1 MGGKEVIMNI
11 DNLWDNFLE
20 KIKSRISSLSYDTW
34 FKNTKLVSMDN
45 NVVKV
50 LVDSPLQKKS
60 LQETWYQTIC
70 DVFSEITNTSFDF
83 EFVFEDEVKTNVNI
97 AVENI
102 GVPLNTPEKSNL
114 NNKYTFDSFIV
125 GDSNKFAYMAAV
137 SVAENPGKTYN
148 PLFLYG
154 NSGLGKTHLMHA
166 IGNYIIENS
175 NKKVL
180 YVTSEQFISDFLNL
194 NKKDESGTNFN
205 YIDSF
210 KNKYR
215 GVDVL
220 IIDDIQFLGGATQT
234 QQEFF
239 NTFNN
244 LYDDNKQIIISSDR
258 SPDDL
263 KKLEDRLR
271 TRFNWGLSVNIYPPD
286 YEMRVEILRKKI
298 IGQHLLINI
307 SDEVIEY
314 IANNCDS
321 DVRQLEGAL
330 TRVIAYATMFNT
342 SDINLN
348 LAIDALKDYLSKSSF
363 VKNNIQKIQQVV
375 AEYYNIT
382 VEDLKSKKRKASIA
396 FPRQVAIYL
405 CRTLTDESFPKIGI
419 QFGGRDHSTVMHSVD
434 KIETEIKT
442 NPQFKD
448 IIEALTLKI
457 K

>member
-1 MGGKEVIMNI
+1 MNI

-20 KIKSRISSLSYDTW
+20 KIKSKISSLSYDTW
-34 FKNTKLVSMDN
+34 FKNTKLVSLDN
-45 NVVKV
+45 SVAKV

-83 EFVFEDEVKTNVNI
+83 EFVFEDEVKTSTNI
-97 AVENI
+97 PVENI

-114 NNKYTFDSFIV
+114 NSKYTFDSFIV
-125 GDSNKFAYMAAV
+125 GESNKFAYMAAV

-166 IGNYIIENS
+166 IGNFIIENS

-180 YVTSEQFISDFLNL
+180 YVTSEQFISDFLNI

-271 TRFNWGLSVNIYPPD
+271 TRFNWGLSVNIYPPE
-286 YEMRVEILRKKI
+286 YEMRVEILQKKI
-298 IGQHLLINI
+298 IGQNMEGTIN
-307 SDEVIEY
+307 DDVIAY

-342 SDINLN
+342 RDINLN

-382 VEDLKSKKRKASIA
+382 VEDLKSKKRKTDIA

-434 KIETEIKT
+434 KIDNELKT
-442 NPQFKD
+442 NPQFKA
-448 IIEALTLKI
+448 IIDALKSKI

>member
-1 MGGKEVIMNI
+1 MDL
-11 DNLWDNFLE
+11 DNLWNKFLE
-20 KIKSRISSLSYDTW
+20 KIKPEISPMSYNTW
-34 FKNTKLVSMDN
+34 FKDTKLISLDDGVATILCDAEIQRKNLNDN
-45 NVVKV
+45 
-50 LVDSPLQKKS
+50 
-60 LQETWYQTIC
+60 WYSIISEY
-70 DVFSEITNTSFDF
+70 FSEITNTSFEF
-83 EFVFEDEVKTNVNI
+83 EFVLEIPKRVENKSI
-97 AVENI
+97 VENI
-102 GVPLNTPEKSNL
+102 GVPVNSAKKANL
-114 NNKYTFDSFIV
+114 NEKYNFDSFIV

-137 SVAENPGKTYN
+137 SVAQNPGKTYN
-148 PLFLYG
+148 PLFIYG
-154 NSGLGKTHLMHA
+154 SSGLGKTHLMHA

-175 NKKVL
+175 NKRVI

-194 NKKDESGTNFN
+194 NKKDETGTNFS
-205 YIDSF
+205 YRDSF
-210 KNKYR
+210 NEKYR
-215 GVDVL
+215 QIDVL

-234 QQEFF
+234 QTEFF
-239 NTFNN
+239 NTFNT
-244 LYDDNKQIIISSDR
+244 LHEDNKQIIISSDR

-271 TRFNWGLSVNIYPPD
+271 TRFNWGLSVNIYPPE
-286 YEMRVEILRKKI
+286 YEMRVEILKKKI
-298 IGQHLLINI
+298 IGQNMDGTI
-307 SDEVIEY
+307 SDDVIAY

-330 TRVIAYATMFNT
+330 TRVIAYATMFNIN
-342 SDINLN
+342 DISLN

-382 VEDLKSKKRKASIA
+382 VEDLKSKKRKVEIA

-434 KIETEIKT
+434 KIEEEIKT
-442 NPQFKD
+442 NNQLKQ
-448 IIEALTLKI
+448 IIDSLKSKI

>member
-1 MGGKEVIMNI
+1 MDLDNI
-11 DNLWDNFLE
+11 WNKFLQTMQE
-20 KIKSRISSLSYDTW
+20 RINPMLYKSW
-34 FKNTKLVSMDN
+34 FKDTKLLSLNDGVATVLCDAEIQRKDLKDHWYSM
-45 NVVKV
+45 
-50 LVDSPLQKKS
+50 
-60 LQETWYQTIC
+60 IC
-70 DVFSEITNTSFDF
+70 EVFSEITNTSFEF
-83 EFVFEDEVKTNVNI
+83 EFVLEVPKI
-97 AVENI
+97 VENKEVIEPI
-102 GVPLNTPEKSNL
+102 GMPINSAKKANL
-114 NNKYTFDSFIV
+114 NEKYNFDSFIV
-125 GDSNKFAYMAAV
+125 GNSNMFAYRAAV
-137 SVAENPGKTYN
+137 AVAENPGKTYN
-148 PLFLYG
+148 PLFIYG
-154 NSGLGKTHLMHA
+154 SSGLGKTHLMHA

-175 NKKVL
+175 NKRVI

-194 NKKDESGTNFN
+194 NKKDETGTNFS
-205 YIDSF
+205 YRDSF
-210 KNKYR
+210 NDKYR
-215 GVDVL
+215 QIDVL

-234 QQEFF
+234 QTEFF
-239 NTFNN
+239 NTFNT

-271 TRFNWGLSVNIYPPD
+271 TRFNWGLSVNIYPPEYD
-286 YEMRVEILRKKI
+286 MRVEILKKKI
-298 IGQHLLINI
+298 VGQNMAGTIN
-307 SDEVIEY
+307 DDVIAY

-330 TRVIAYATMFNT
+330 TRVVAYATMFNI

-382 VEDLKSKKRKASIA
+382 VEDLKSKKRKVEIA

-434 KIETEIKT
+434 KIESEIKT
-442 NPQFKD
+442 NNQLKQ
-448 IIEALTLKI
+448 IIDSLISKI

>member
-20 KIKSRISSLSYDTW
+20 KIKPKISSLSYDTW
-34 FKNTKLVSMDN
+34 FKNTKLVSLDS
-45 NVVKV
+45 NVAKI

-60 LQETWYQTIC
+60 LQETWYQTIS

-83 EFVFEDEVKTNVNI
+83 EFVFEDEVSNNVNI
-97 AVENI
+97 PVENI

-114 NNKYTFDSFIV
+114 NEKYTFDSFIV
-125 GDSNKFAYMAAV
+125 GESNKFAYMAAV

-166 IGNYIIENS
+166 IGNFIIENT

-194 NKKDESGTNFN
+194 NKKDESGTNFS

-286 YEMRVEILRKKI
+286 YEMRVEILKKKI
-298 IGQHLLINI
+298 IGQNMESTINE
-307 SDEVIEY
+307 DVIAY

-342 SDINLN
+342 SNININ

-396 FPRQVAIYL
+396 FPRQIAIYL
-405 CRTLTDESFPKIGI
+405 CRTMTNESFPKIGI

-442 NPQFKD
+442 NPQFKS
-448 IIEALTLKI
+448 IIDALKSKL
-457 K
+457 

>member
-1 MGGKEVIMNI
+1 
-11 DNLWDNFLE
+11 
-20 KIKSRISSLSYDTW
+20 
-34 FKNTKLVSMDN
+34 
-45 NVVKV
+45 
-50 LVDSPLQKKS
+50 
-60 LQETWYQTIC
+60 
-70 DVFSEITNTSFDF
+70 
-83 EFVFEDEVKTNVNI
+83 
-97 AVENI
+97 
-102 GVPLNTPEKSNL
+102 
-114 NNKYTFDSFIV
+114 
-125 GDSNKFAYMAAV
+125 
-137 SVAENPGKTYN
+137 
-148 PLFLYG
+148 
-154 NSGLGKTHLMHA
+154 MHA
-166 IGNYIIENS
+166 IGNFIIENS

-180 YVTSEQFISDFLNL
+180 YVTSEGFISDFLNL
-194 NKKDESGTNFN
+194 NKKDEKGTNFD

-298 IGQHLLINI
+298 IGQNMTSTI
-307 SDEVIEY
+307 SDDVIAY

-330 TRVIAYATMFNT
+330 TRVIAYATMFNA
-342 SDINLN
+342 SDININ

-363 VKNNIQKIQQVV
+363 TKNNIQKIQQVV
-375 AEYYNIT
+375 CEYYNIT
-382 VEDLKSKKRKASIA
+382 IDDLKSKKRKASIT

-405 CRTLTDESFPKIGI
+405 CRTLTDESLPKIGI
-419 QFGGRDHSTVMHSVD
+419 QFGGRDHTTIMHSVD
-434 KIETEIKT
+434 KINNEIKT
-442 NPQFKD
+442 NPQFKQ
-448 IIEALTLKI
+448 IIEALKSKI
-457 K
+457 

>member
-1 MGGKEVIMNI
+1 MNI
-11 DNLWDNFLE
+11 DNIWNSFLE
-20 KIKSRISSLSYDTW
+20 KIKSMIASISYDTW
-34 FKNTKLVSMDN
+34 FKDTKLLSLDN
-45 NVVKV
+45 NVAKV
-50 LVDSPLQKKS
+50 LVDSPMQKAQ
-60 LQETWYQTIC
+60 LEGTWYQTIS

-83 EFVFEDEVKTNVNI
+83 EFVFEDDVKENI
-97 AVENI
+97 NISVENV
-102 GVPLNTPEKSNL
+102 GVPINTPEKSNL
-114 NNKYTFDSFIV
+114 NPKYTFDSFIV

-166 IGNYIIENS
+166 IGNFIIENS

-180 YVTSEQFISDFLNL
+180 YVTSEQFISDFLNI
-194 NKKDESGTNFN
+194 NKKDESGTNFD

-210 KNKYR
+210 KSKYR

-220 IIDDIQFLGGATQT
+220 IIDDIQFLGSATQT

-286 YEMRVEILRKKI
+286 YEMRVEILKKKML
-298 IGQHLLINI
+298 GQNMEGEI
-307 SDEVIEY
+307 SDDVIAY

-330 TRVIAYATMFNT
+330 TRIIAYATMFNT
-342 SDINLN
+342 SNINLT

-382 VEDLKSKKRKASIA
+382 VEDLKSKKRKASVA
-396 FPRQVAIYL
+396 FPRQIAIYL
-405 CRTLTDESFPKIGI
+405 CRTMTDESFPKIGI

-434 KIETEIKT
+434 KIDNEIKT
-442 NPQFKD
+442 NPQFKA
-448 IIEALTLKI
+448 IIDALKSKI

>member
-1 MGGKEVIMNI
+1 MNI
-11 DNLWDNFLE
+11 DDLWNSFLE
-20 KIKSRISSLSYDTW
+20 KIKLRISSLSYETW
-34 FKNTKLVSMDN
+34 FKNTKLVSLDN
-45 NVVKV
+45 NVAKI

-60 LQETWYQTIC
+60 LQETWYSTIS
-70 DVFSEITNTSFDF
+70 DIFNEITNTSFDF
-83 EFVFEDEVKTNVNI
+83 EFVFEDEINNVI
-97 AVENI
+97 SIPMENI
-102 GVPLNTPEKSNL
+102 GVPMNTPEKSNL
-114 NNKYTFDSFIV
+114 NPKYTFDSFIV

-166 IGNYIIENS
+166 IGNFIIENS

-180 YVTSEQFISDFLNL
+180 YVTSEQFISDFLNIT
-194 NKKDESGTNFN
+194 KKDDSGTNFS
-205 YIDSF
+205 YVDSF

-220 IIDDIQFLGGATQT
+220 LIDDIQFLGGATQT

-286 YEMRVEILRKKI
+286 YEMRVQILKKKI
-298 IGQHLLINI
+298 VGQNMSGEV
-307 SDEVIEY
+307 SDDVIEY

-330 TRVIAYATMFNT
+330 TRIIAYATMFN
-342 SDINLN
+342 SNGINLN

-363 VKNNIQKIQQVV
+363 VKNDIQKIQQTV

-382 VEDLKSKKRKASIA
+382 VEDLKSKKRKVEIA

-405 CRTLTDESFPKIGI
+405 CRTLTEESFPKIGI
-419 QFGGRDHSTVMHSVD
+419 QFGGRDHSTIMHSVD
-434 KIETEIKT
+434 KIDSEIKS
-442 NPQFKD
+442 NPQFKS
-448 IIEALTLKI
+448 IIDSLKSKI

>member
-20 KIKSRISSLSYDTW
+20 KIKPKISSLSYDTW
-34 FKNTKLVSMDN
+34 FKNTKLVSLDS
-45 NVVKV
+45 NVAKI

-60 LQETWYQTIC
+60 LQETWYQTIS

-83 EFVFEDEVKTNVNI
+83 EFVFEDEVSNNVNI
-97 AVENI
+97 PVENI

-114 NNKYTFDSFIV
+114 NEKYTFDSFIV
-125 GDSNKFAYMAAV
+125 GESNKFAYMAAV

-166 IGNYIIENS
+166 IGNFIIENT

-194 NKKDESGTNFN
+194 NKKDESGTNFS

-286 YEMRVEILRKKI
+286 YEMRVEILKKKI
-298 IGQHLLINI
+298 IGQNMESTINE
-307 SDEVIEY
+307 DVIAY

-342 SDINLN
+342 SNININ

-375 AEYYNIT
+375 AENYNIT

-396 FPRQVAIYL
+396 FPRQIAIYL
-405 CRTLTDESFPKIGI
+405 CRTMTDESFPKIGI

-442 NPQFKD
+442 NPQFKS
-448 IIEALTLKI
+448 IIDALKSKL
-457 K
+457 

>member
-1 MGGKEVIMNI
+1 MNN
-11 DNLWDNFLE
+11 DLLWNNFLE
-20 KIKSRISSLSYDTW
+20 KIKSKISSLSYETW
-34 FKNTKLVSMDN
+34 FSNTKLLSLNN
-45 NVVKV
+45 NVAKV
-50 LVDSPLQKKS
+50 LVEMPIQKKS
-60 LQETWYQTIC
+60 LQETWYSTI
-70 DVFSEITNTSFDF
+70 VETFNEVTNTSFDF
-83 EFVFEDEVKTNVNI
+83 EFVLEEDIGNDNI
-97 AVENI
+97 NTTVENI
-102 GVPLNTPEKSNL
+102 GVPVNTPEKSNL
-114 NNKYTFDSFIV
+114 NSKYTFDSFIV

-148 PLFLYG
+148 PLFIYG
-154 NSGLGKTHLMHA
+154 SSGLGKTHLMHA
-166 IGNYIIENS
+166 IGNFIIENS

-180 YVTSEQFISDFLNL
+180 YVTSEQFISDFLNI
-194 NKKDESGTNFN
+194 NKKDETGTNFS

-210 KNKYR
+210 KSKYR

-271 TRFNWGLSVNIYPPD
+271 TRFNWGLSVNTYPPD
-286 YEMRVEILRKKI
+286 YEMRVEILNKKI
-298 IGQHLLINI
+298 IGQNMNGTINE
-307 SDEVIEY
+307 DVIAY

-330 TRVIAYATMFNT
+330 TRVIAYATMFN
-342 SDINLN
+342 SKNIDLN

-363 VKNNIQKIQQVV
+363 TKNNIQKIQQIV
-375 AEYYNIT
+375 ADYYNIT
-382 VEDLKSKKRKASIA
+382 VDDLKSKKRKATIA

-405 CRTLTDESFPKIGI
+405 CRTMTDESFPKIGI
-419 QFGGRDHSTVMHSVD
+419 HFGGRDHSTVMHSVD
-434 KIETEIKT
+434 KISKELKM
-442 NPQFKD
+442 NPQFKN
-448 IIEALTLKI
+448 ILETLKKKI
-457 K
+457 N

>member
-1 MGGKEVIMNI
+1 MNI
-11 DNLWDNFLE
+11 DNLWNNFLE
-20 KIKSRISSLSYDTW
+20 KIKSKISSLSYDTW
-34 FKNTKLVSMDN
+34 FKNTKLVSLDN
-45 NVVKV
+45 NTAKV

-60 LQETWYQTIC
+60 LQETWYQTIS

-83 EFVFEDEVKTNVNI
+83 EFVFEDEVIENKNI
-97 AVENI
+97 PMETI

-114 NNKYTFDSFIV
+114 NTKYTFDSFIV

-148 PLFLYG
+148 PLFIYG
-154 NSGLGKTHLMHA
+154 SSGLGKTHLMHA
-166 IGNYIIENS
+166 IGNFIIENS

-194 NKKDESGTNFN
+194 NKKDESGTNFS

-298 IGQHLLINI
+298 IGQNMVGDV
-307 SDEVIEY
+307 SDDVIAY

-330 TRVIAYATMFNT
+330 TRIIAYATMFNT
-342 SDINLN
+342 TDINLN
-348 LAIDALKDYLSKSSF
+348 LAIEALKDYLSKSSF

-396 FPRQVAIYL
+396 FPRQIAIYL

-434 KIETEIKT
+434 KIDNEIKT
-442 NPQFKD
+442 NPQFKE
-448 IIEALTLKI
+448 IIETLKSKI

>member
-1 MGGKEVIMNI
+1 MNI

-20 KIKSRISSLSYDTW
+20 KIKPKISNLSYDTW
-34 FKNTKLVSMDN
+34 FKNTKLVSLDN
-45 NVVKV
+45 NVAKI

-60 LQETWYQTIC
+60 LQETWYQTIS

-83 EFVFEDEVKTNVNI
+83 EFVFEDEVKAPINI
-97 AVENI
+97 PVENI

-114 NNKYTFDSFIV
+114 NPKYTFDSFIT

-148 PLFLYG
+148 PLFIYG
-154 NSGLGKTHLMHA
+154 SSGLGKTHLMHA
-166 IGNYIIENS
+166 IGNFIIENS

-194 NKKDESGTNFN
+194 NKKDESGTNFS

-271 TRFNWGLSVNIYPPD
+271 TRFNWGLSVNIYPPE
-286 YEMRVEILRKKI
+286 YEMRVEILQKKI
-298 IGQHLLINI
+298 IGQNMEGEV
-307 SDEVIEY
+307 SDDVIAY

-330 TRVIAYATMFNT
+330 TRVIAYAAMFNT
-342 SDINLN
+342 SNIDLN
-348 LAIDALKDYLSKSSF
+348 LAIEALKDYLSKSSF

-382 VEDLKSKKRKASIA
+382 VEDLKSKKRKADIA

-434 KIETEIKT
+434 KIDNELKT
-442 NPQFKD
+442 NPQFKGVID
-448 IIEALTLKI
+448 TLKSKI

>member
-1 MGGKEVIMNI
+1 MDIN
-11 DNLWDNFLE
+11 NLWNSFLE
-20 KIKSRISSLSYDTW
+20 KIKNKISSLSYETW
-34 FKNTKLVSMDN
+34 FKNTRLISLDN
-45 NVVKV
+45 NIAKV
-50 LVDSPLQKKS
+50 LVEMPIQKKS
-60 LQETWYQTIC
+60 LQETWYNTITETFTE
-70 DVFSEITNTSFDF
+70 VTNTSFDF
-83 EFVFEDEVKTNVNI
+83 EFVLEDELNNSDDEPIKNV
-97 AVENI
+97 

-114 NNKYTFDSFIV
+114 NSKYTFDSFIV

-148 PLFLYG
+148 PLFIYG
-154 NSGLGKTHLMHA
+154 ASGLGKTHLMHA
-166 IGNYIIENS
+166 IGNFIIENS

-180 YVTSEQFISDFLNL
+180 YVTSEQFISDFLSI
-194 NKKDESGTNFN
+194 NKKDETGTNFS

-210 KNKYR
+210 KAKYR

-286 YEMRVEILRKKI
+286 YEMRVEILKKKM
-298 IGQHLLINI
+298 IGQNMEGTIHDDVI
-307 SDEVIEY
+307 SY

-330 TRVIAYATMFNT
+330 TRVIAYATMFNAKNI
-342 SDINLN
+342 DLN

-363 VKNNIQKIQQVV
+363 TKNNIQKIQQVV
-375 AEYYNIT
+375 ADYYNIT
-382 VEDLKSKKRKASIA
+382 VEELKSKKRKQTIA

-405 CRTLTDESFPKIGI
+405 CRTMTDESFPKIGI
-419 QFGGRDHSTVMHSVD
+419 HFGGRDHSTVMHSVD
-434 KIETEIKT
+434 KIDKEIKT
-442 NPQFKD
+442 NPQFKT
-448 IIEALTLKI
+448 IIESLKKKI
-457 K
+457 S

>member
-1 MGGKEVIMNI
+1 MNV
-11 DNLWDNFLE
+11 DNLWNNFLE
-20 KIKSRISSLSYDTW
+20 QIKTKISSLSYDTW
-34 FKNTKLVSMDN
+34 FKNTKLVSLDN
-45 NVVKV
+45 NVAKI

-60 LQETWYQTIC
+60 LQETWYQTIS

-83 EFVFEDEVKTNVNI
+83 EFVFENEITTNTNI
-97 AVENI
+97 NVENL
-102 GVPLNTPEKSNL
+102 GVPANTPEKSNL
-114 NNKYTFDSFIV
+114 NSKYTFDSFIV

-166 IGNYIIENS
+166 IGNFIIENS

-180 YVTSEQFISDFLNL
+180 YVTSEGFISDFLNL
-194 NKKDESGTNFN
+194 NKKDEKGTNFD

-298 IGQHLLINI
+298 IGQNMTSTI
-307 SDEVIEY
+307 SDDVIAY

-330 TRVIAYATMFNT
+330 TRVIAYATMFNA
-342 SDINLN
+342 SDININ

-363 VKNNIQKIQQVV
+363 TKNNIQKIQQVV
-375 AEYYNIT
+375 CEYYNIT
-382 VEDLKSKKRKASIA
+382 IDDLKSKKRKASIT

-405 CRTLTDESFPKIGI
+405 CRTLTDESLPKIGI
-419 QFGGRDHSTVMHSVD
+419 QFGGRDHTTIMHSVD
-434 KIETEIKT
+434 KINNEIKT
-442 NPQFKD
+442 NPQFKQ
-448 IIEALTLKI
+448 IIEALKSKI
-457 K
+457 

>member
-1 MGGKEVIMNI
+1 MNV
-11 DNLWDNFLE
+11 DNLWNNFLE
-20 KIKSRISSLSYDTW
+20 QIKSKISSLSYDTW
-34 FKNTKLVSMDN
+34 FKNTKLVSLDN
-45 NVVKV
+45 NVAKI

-60 LQETWYQTIC
+60 LQETWYQTIS

-83 EFVFEDEVKTNVNI
+83 EFVFENEITTNTNI
-97 AVENI
+97 NVENL
-102 GVPLNTPEKSNL
+102 GVPANTPEKSNL
-114 NNKYTFDSFIV
+114 NSKYTFDSFIV

-166 IGNYIIENS
+166 IGNFIIENS

-180 YVTSEQFISDFLNL
+180 YVTSEGFISDFLNL
-194 NKKDESGTNFN
+194 NKKDEKGTNFD

-298 IGQHLLINI
+298 VGQNMTSTI
-307 SDEVIEY
+307 SDDVIAY

-330 TRVIAYATMFNT
+330 TRVIAYATMFNA
-342 SDINLN
+342 SDININ

-363 VKNNIQKIQQVV
+363 TKNNIQKIQQVV
-375 AEYYNIT
+375 CEYYNIT
-382 VEDLKSKKRKASIA
+382 IDDLKSKKRKASIT

-405 CRTLTDESFPKIGI
+405 CRTLTDESLPKIGI
-419 QFGGRDHSTVMHSVD
+419 QFGGRDHTTIMHSVD
-434 KIETEIKT
+434 KINNEIKT
-442 NPQFKD
+442 NPQFKQ
-448 IIEALTLKI
+448 IIEALKSKI
-457 K
+457 

>member
-1 MGGKEVIMNI
+1 MNI

-20 KIKSRISSLSYDTW
+20 KIKPKISSLSYDTW
-34 FKNTKLVSMDN
+34 FKNTKLVSLDE
-45 NVVKV
+45 NVAKI

-60 LQETWYQTIC
+60 LEETWYQTIS

-83 EFVFEDEVKTNVNI
+83 EFVFESDIKAKENI
-97 AVENI
+97 PVENI
-102 GVPLNTPEKSNL
+102 GVPINTPEKSNL
-114 NNKYTFDSFIV
+114 NPKYTFDSFIV

-166 IGNYIIENS
+166 IGNYIIESS

-210 KNKYR
+210 KSKYR
-215 GVDVL
+215 GIDVL

-239 NTFNN
+239 NTFNK

-271 TRFNWGLSVNIYPPD
+271 TRFNWGLSVNIYPPE
-286 YEMRVEILRKKI
+286 YEMRVEILKKKI
-298 IGQHLLINI
+298 IGQNMVGTI
-307 SDEVIEY
+307 SDDVIAY

-363 VKNNIQKIQQVV
+363 VKNNIQKIQQIV

-382 VEDLKSKKRKASIA
+382 VEDLKSKKRKAEIA

-434 KIETEIKT
+434 KIDSELKT

-448 IIEALTLKI
+448 IIDALKS
-457 K
+457 KMK

>member
-1 MGGKEVIMNI
+1 MNI

-20 KIKSRISSLSYDTW
+20 KIKPRISSLSYDTW
-34 FKNTKLVSMDN
+34 FKNTKLVSLDN
-45 NVVKV
+45 NVAKI

-60 LQETWYQTIC
+60 LQETWYQTIS

-83 EFVFEDEVKTNVNI
+83 EFVFEDEVSINTNI
-97 AVENI
+97 PVENI

-114 NNKYTFDSFIV
+114 NPKYTFDSFIT

-166 IGNYIIENS
+166 IGNFIIENS

-194 NKKDESGTNFN
+194 NKKDETGTNFN

-286 YEMRVEILRKKI
+286 YEMRVQILRKKI
-298 IGQHLLINI
+298 IGQNMDGTIN
-307 SDEVIEY
+307 DDVIAY
-314 IANNCDS
+314 IANNCES

-342 SDINLN
+342 RDINLT

-363 VKNNIQKIQQVV
+363 TKNNIQKIQQVV
-375 AEYYNIT
+375 SEYYNIT

-405 CRTLTDESFPKIGI
+405 CRTMTDESFPKIGI
-419 QFGGRDHSTVMHSVD
+419 QFGGRDHSTVIHSVD
-434 KIETEIKT
+434 KIDNEIKT
-442 NPQFKD
+442 NPQFKT
-448 IIEALTLKI
+448 IIDALKSKI
-457 K
+457 

>member
-1 MGGKEVIMNI
+1 MNV
-11 DNLWDNFLE
+11 DDLWNNFLE
-20 KIKSRISSLSYDTW
+20 QIKTKISSLSYDTW
-34 FKNTKLVSMDN
+34 FKNTKLVSLDN
-45 NVVKV
+45 NVAKI

-60 LQETWYQTIC
+60 LQETWYQTIS
-70 DVFSEITNTSFDF
+70 DVFCEITNTSFDF
-83 EFVFEDEVKTNVNI
+83 EFVFENEITTNTNI
-97 AVENI
+97 NVENL
-102 GVPLNTPEKSNL
+102 GVPANTPEKSNL
-114 NNKYTFDSFIV
+114 NFKYTFDSFIV

-166 IGNYIIENS
+166 IGNFIIENS

-180 YVTSEQFISDFLNL
+180 YVTSEGFISDFLNL
-194 NKKDESGTNFN
+194 NKKDEKGTNFD

-298 IGQHLLINI
+298 IGQNMTSTI
-307 SDEVIEY
+307 SDDVIAY

-330 TRVIAYATMFNT
+330 TRVIAYATMFNA
-342 SDINLN
+342 SDININ

-363 VKNNIQKIQQVV
+363 TKNNIQKIQQVV
-375 AEYYNIT
+375 CEYYNIT
-382 VEDLKSKKRKASIA
+382 IDDLKSKKRKASIT

-405 CRTLTDESFPKIGI
+405 CRTLTDESLPKIGI
-419 QFGGRDHSTVMHSVD
+419 QFGGRDHTTIMHSVD
-434 KIETEIKT
+434 KINNEIKT
-442 NPQFKD
+442 NPQFKQ
-448 IIEALTLKI
+448 IIEALKSKI
-457 K
+457 

>member
-1 MGGKEVIMNI
+1 MNI
-11 DNLWDNFLE
+11 DNLWNNFLN
-20 KIKSRISSLSYDTW
+20 KIKPKISSLSYDTW
-34 FKNTKLVSMDN
+34 FKNTKLISLDDN
-45 NVVKV
+45 IAKI

-60 LQETWYQTIC
+60 LEETWYQTIS

-83 EFVFEDEVKTNVNI
+83 DFVFASDIKAKENI
-97 AVENI
+97 PVENI

-114 NNKYTFDSFIV
+114 NPKYTFESFIV

-166 IGNYIIENS
+166 IGNYIIDNS

-215 GVDVL
+215 GIDVL

-239 NTFNN
+239 NTFNK

-271 TRFNWGLSVNIYPPD
+271 TRFNWGLSVNIYPPE
-286 YEMRVEILRKKI
+286 YEMRVEILKKKI
-298 IGQHLLINI
+298 IGQNMVGTI
-307 SDEVIEY
+307 SDDVIAY

-382 VEDLKSKKRKASIA
+382 VEDLKSKKRKAEIA

-419 QFGGRDHSTVMHSVD
+419 QFGGRDHSTIMHSVD
-434 KIETEIKT
+434 KISNELKI

-448 IIEALTLKI
+448 IINSLKNKI

>member
-1 MGGKEVIMNI
+1 MNI

-20 KIKSRISSLSYDTW
+20 KIKPKISSLSYDTW
-34 FKNTKLVSMDN
+34 FKNTKLVSLDS
-45 NVVKV
+45 NVAKI

-60 LQETWYQTIC
+60 LQETWYQTIS

-83 EFVFEDEVKTNVNI
+83 EFVFEDEVSNNVNI
-97 AVENI
+97 PVENI

-114 NNKYTFDSFIV
+114 NEKYTFDSFIV
-125 GDSNKFAYMAAV
+125 GESNKFAYMAAV

-166 IGNYIIENS
+166 IGNFIIENT

-194 NKKDESGTNFN
+194 NKKDESGTNFS

-286 YEMRVEILRKKI
+286 YEMRVEILKKKI
-298 IGQHLLINI
+298 IGQNMESTINE
-307 SDEVIEY
+307 DVIAY

-342 SDINLN
+342 SNININ

-363 VKNNIQKIQQVV
+363 VKNKIQKIQQVV

-396 FPRQVAIYL
+396 FPRQIAIYL
-405 CRTLTDESFPKIGI
+405 CRTMTDESFPKIGI

-442 NPQFKD
+442 NPQFKS
-448 IIEALTLKI
+448 IIDALKSKL
-457 K
+457 

>member
-1 MGGKEVIMNI
+1 MDL
-11 DNLWDNFLE
+11 DNLWNKFLE
-20 KIKSRISSLSYDTW
+20 KIKPEISPMSYNTW
-34 FKNTKLVSMDN
+34 FKDTKLISLDDGVATILCDAEIQRKNLNDN
-45 NVVKV
+45 
-50 LVDSPLQKKS
+50 
-60 LQETWYQTIC
+60 WYSIISEY
-70 DVFSEITNTSFDF
+70 FSEITNTSFEF
-83 EFVFEDEVKTNVNI
+83 EFVLEIPKKVENKSI
-97 AVENI
+97 VENI
-102 GVPLNTPEKSNL
+102 GVPVNSAKKANL
-114 NNKYTFDSFIV
+114 NEKYNFDSFIV

-137 SVAENPGKTYN
+137 SVAQNPGKTYN
-148 PLFLYG
+148 PLFIYG
-154 NSGLGKTHLMHA
+154 SSGLGKTHLMHA

-175 NKKVL
+175 SKRVI

-194 NKKDESGTNFN
+194 NKKDETGTNFS
-205 YIDSF
+205 YRDSF
-210 KNKYR
+210 NEKYR
-215 GVDVL
+215 QIDVL

-234 QQEFF
+234 QTEFF
-239 NTFNN
+239 NTFNT
-244 LYDDNKQIIISSDR
+244 LHEDNKQIIISSDR

-271 TRFNWGLSVNIYPPD
+271 TRFNWGLSVNIYPPE
-286 YEMRVEILRKKI
+286 YEMRVEILKKKI
-298 IGQHLLINI
+298 IGQNMDGTI
-307 SDEVIEY
+307 SDDVIAY

-330 TRVIAYATMFNT
+330 TRVIAYATMFNIN
-342 SDINLN
+342 DISLN

-382 VEDLKSKKRKASIA
+382 VEDLKSKKRKVEIA

-434 KIETEIKT
+434 KIEEEIKT
-442 NPQFKD
+442 NNQLKQ
-448 IIEALTLKI
+448 IIDSLKSKI

>member
-1 MGGKEVIMNI
+1 MNI
-11 DNLWDNFLE
+11 DSLWDSFLE
-20 KIKSRISSLSYDTW
+20 KIKPRISSLSYDTW
-34 FKNTKLVSMDN
+34 FKDTKLVSLDN
-45 NVVKV
+45 NVAKI

-60 LQETWYQTIC
+60 LQETWYQTIS

-83 EFVFEDEVKTNVNI
+83 EFVFKEEVKTNVNI
-97 AVENI
+97 PVENI

-114 NNKYTFDSFIV
+114 NSKYTFDSFIV
-125 GDSNKFAYMAAV
+125 GKSNKFAYMAAV

-166 IGNYIIENS
+166 IGNFIIENS

-194 NKKDESGTNFN
+194 NKKDESGTNFS

-298 IGQHLLINI
+298 IGQNMAGTI
-307 SDEVIEY
+307 SDDVISY

-330 TRVIAYATMFNT
+330 TRVIAYATMFNI

-348 LAIDALKDYLSKSSF
+348 LAIDALKDYLSKSSYT
-363 VKNNIQKIQQVV
+363 KNNIQKIQQVV
-375 AEYYNIT
+375 ADYYNIT
-382 VEDLKSKKRKASIA
+382 VDDLKSKKRKASIA

-419 QFGGRDHSTVMHSVD
+419 QFGGRDHSTIMHSVD
-434 KIETEIKT
+434 KINNEIKT
-442 NPQFKD
+442 NPQFKT
-448 IIEALTLKI
+448 IIEGLKSKI
-457 K
+457 

>member
-1 MGGKEVIMNI
+1 MNV
-11 DNLWDNFLE
+11 DNLWNNFLE
-20 KIKSRISSLSYDTW
+20 QIKPKISSLSYDTW
-34 FKNTKLVSMDN
+34 FKNTKLVSLDN
-45 NVVKV
+45 NVAKI

-60 LQETWYQTIC
+60 LQETWYQTIS

-83 EFVFEDEVKTNVNI
+83 EFVFENEITTNNNI
-97 AVENI
+97 NVENL
-102 GVPLNTPEKSNL
+102 GVPANTPEKSNL
-114 NNKYTFDSFIV
+114 NSKYTFDSFIV

-166 IGNYIIENS
+166 IGNFIIENS

-180 YVTSEQFISDFLNL
+180 YVTSEGFISDFLNL
-194 NKKDESGTNFN
+194 NKKDEKGTNFD

-298 IGQHLLINI
+298 IGQNMTSTI
-307 SDEVIEY
+307 SDDVIAY
-314 IANNCDS
+314 IANNCNS

-330 TRVIAYATMFNT
+330 TRVIAYATMFNA
-342 SDINLN
+342 SDININ

-363 VKNNIQKIQQVV
+363 TKNNIQKIQQVV
-375 AEYYNIT
+375 CEYYNIT
-382 VEDLKSKKRKASIA
+382 IDDLKSKKRKASIT

-405 CRTLTDESFPKIGI
+405 CRTLTDESLPKIGI
-419 QFGGRDHSTVMHSVD
+419 QFGGRDHTTIMHSVD
-434 KIETEIKT
+434 KINNEIKT
-442 NPQFKD
+442 NPQFKQ
-448 IIEALTLKI
+448 IIEALKSKI
-457 K
+457 

>member
-1 MGGKEVIMNI
+1 MNI
-11 DNLWDNFLE
+11 DSLWDNFLQQL
-20 KIKSRISSLSYDTW
+20 KPRISSLSYDTW
-34 FKNTKLVSMDN
+34 FKTTKLLSLDN
-45 NVVKV
+45 NVAKV

-83 EFVFEDEVKTNVNI
+83 EFVFEDEVKTNVAI
-97 AVENI
+97 TVETI

-114 NNKYTFDSFIV
+114 NPKYTFDSFIV

-166 IGNYIIENS
+166 IGNFIIENS

-286 YEMRVEILRKKI
+286 YKMRVEILHKKI
-298 IGQHLLINI
+298 IGQNLSSSIN
-307 SDEVIEY
+307 DDVIAY

-342 SDINLN
+342 SDINLT

-363 VKNNIQKIQQVV
+363 TKNNIQKIQQVV

-396 FPRQVAIYL
+396 FPRQIAIYL
-405 CRTLTDESFPKIGI
+405 CRTMTDESFPKIGI
-419 QFGGRDHSTVMHSVD
+419 QFGGRDHSTIMHSVD
-434 KIETEIKT
+434 KIDNEIKS
-442 NPQFKD
+442 NPQFK
-448 IIEALTLKI
+448 IIIDGLKSKI
-457 K
+457 

>member
-1 MGGKEVIMNI
+1 MNI
-11 DNLWDNFLE
+11 DNIWNSFLE
-20 KIKSRISSLSYDTW
+20 KIKSMIASISYDTW
-34 FKNTKLVSMDN
+34 FKDTKLISLDN
-45 NVVKV
+45 NVAKV
-50 LVDSPLQKKS
+50 LVDSPMQKAQ
-60 LQETWYQTIC
+60 LEGTWYRTIL

-83 EFVFEDEVKTNVNI
+83 EFVFEDEVKENI
-97 AVENI
+97 NISVENV
-102 GVPLNTPEKSNL
+102 GVPINTPEKSNL
-114 NNKYTFDSFIV
+114 NPKYTFDSFIV

-166 IGNYIIENS
+166 IGNFIIENS

-180 YVTSEQFISDFLNL
+180 YVTSEQFISDFLNI
-194 NKKDESGTNFN
+194 NKKDESGTNFD

-210 KNKYR
+210 KSKYR

-220 IIDDIQFLGGATQT
+220 IIDDIQFLGSATQT

-286 YEMRVEILRKKI
+286 YEMRVEILKKKML
-298 IGQHLLINI
+298 GQNMEGEI
-307 SDEVIEY
+307 SDDVIAY

-330 TRVIAYATMFNT
+330 TRIIAYAAMFNT
-342 SDINLN
+342 SDINLT

-363 VKNNIQKIQQVV
+363 IKNNIQKIQQVV

-382 VEDLKSKKRKASIA
+382 VEDLKSKKRKASVA
-396 FPRQVAIYL
+396 FPRQIAIYL
-405 CRTLTDESFPKIGI
+405 CRTMTDESFPKIGI

-434 KIETEIKT
+434 KIDNEIKT
-442 NPQFKD
+442 NPQFKA
-448 IIEALTLKI
+448 IIDALKSKI

>member
-1 MGGKEVIMNI
+1 MNV
-11 DNLWDNFLE
+11 DTLWDNFLE
-20 KIKSRISSLSYDTW
+20 KIKERISSLSYETW
-34 FKNTKLVSMDN
+34 FKNTKLLSLDG
-45 NVVKV
+45 NVARI
-50 LVDSPLQKKS
+50 LVEMPIQKKS
-60 LQETWYQTIC
+60 LQETWYQTISE
-70 DVFSEITNTSFDF
+70 VFSEITNTSFDF
-83 EFVFEDEVKTNVNI
+83 EFVLEDEVNTNVNI
-97 AVENI
+97 PLDNV
-102 GVPLNTPEKSNL
+102 GVPVNTPEKSNL
-114 NNKYTFDSFIV
+114 NDKYTFDSFIV

-148 PLFLYG
+148 PLFIYG
-154 NSGLGKTHLMHA
+154 SSGLGKTHLMHA

-180 YVTSEQFISDFLNL
+180 YVTSEQFISDFLNI
-194 NKKDESGTNFN
+194 NKKDESGTNFS
-205 YIDSF
+205 YVDSF
-210 KNKYR
+210 KAKYR
-215 GVDVL
+215 KVDVL

-286 YEMRVEILRKKI
+286 YDMRVEVLNKKI
-298 IGQHLLINI
+298 IGQNMEGSI
-307 SDEVIEY
+307 SDDVIAY
-314 IANNCDS
+314 ISNNCDS

-330 TRVIAYATMFNT
+330 TRVIAYATMFNAK
-342 SDINLN
+342 DIDLN

-363 VKNNIQKIQQVV
+363 TKNNIQKIQQVV

-396 FPRQVAIYL
+396 FPRQIAIYL
-405 CRTLTDESFPKIGI
+405 CRTMTDESFPKIGI
-419 QFGGRDHSTVMHSVD
+419 HFGGRDHSTVMHSVD
-434 KIETEIKT
+434 KIDNEIKT
-442 NPQFKD
+442 NAQFKT
-448 IIEALTLKI
+448 IIDALKAKI

>member
-1 MGGKEVIMNI
+1 MNI
-11 DNLWDNFLE
+11 ESLWNNFLE
-20 KIKSRISSLSYDTW
+20 KLKPRISSLSYDTW
-34 FKNTKLVSMDN
+34 FKNTKLLSLEN
-45 NVVKV
+45 NVAKI

-60 LQETWYQTIC
+60 LQETWYQTIS
-70 DVFSEITNTSFDF
+70 DIFNEITNTSFDF
-83 EFVFEDEVKTNVNI
+83 EFVFEDEINQNI
-97 AVENI
+97 NIDVENI
-102 GVPLNTPEKSNL
+102 GVPLNTPEKSNI
-114 NNKYTFDSFIV
+114 NSKYTFDSFIV
-125 GDSNKFAYMAAV
+125 GESNKFAYMAAV
-137 SVAENPGKTYN
+137 AVAENPGKTYN

-166 IGNYIIENS
+166 IGNFIIENS

-180 YVTSEQFISDFLNL
+180 YVTSEQFISDFLNI
-194 NKKDESGTNFN
+194 NKKDESGTNFS
-205 YIDSF
+205 YIDNF

-286 YEMRVEILRKKI
+286 YEMRVQILRKKI
-298 IGQHLLINI
+298 IGQNMDGTINDDVI
-307 SDEVIEY
+307 SY
-314 IANNCDS
+314 IANNCES

-342 SDINLN
+342 RNIDLA
-348 LAIDALKDYLSKSSF
+348 LAIEALKDYLSKASF
-363 VKNNIQKIQQVV
+363 TKNNIQKIQQIV
-375 AEYYNIT
+375 ADYYNIT

-405 CRTLTDESFPKIGI
+405 CRTTTEESFPKIGI
-419 QFGGRDHSTVMHSVD
+419 QFGGRDHSTIMHSVD
-434 KIETEIKT
+434 KIENEIKK
-442 NPQFKD
+442 NPQFKLVID
-448 IIEALTLKI
+448 ALKSKI
-457 K
+457 

>member
-1 MGGKEVIMNI
+1 MNI
-11 DNLWDNFLE
+11 DSLWDNFLE
-20 KIKSRISSLSYDTW
+20 KIKPKISNLSYDTW
-34 FKNTKLVSMDN
+34 FKNTKLVSLDN
-45 NVVKV
+45 NVAKI

-60 LQETWYQTIC
+60 LQETWYQTIS

-83 EFVFEDEVKTNVNI
+83 EFVFEDEVKDPVNI
-97 AVENI
+97 PMENI

-114 NNKYTFDSFIV
+114 NPKYTFDSFIT
-125 GDSNKFAYMAAV
+125 GESNKFAYMAAV

-148 PLFLYG
+148 PLFIYG
-154 NSGLGKTHLMHA
+154 SSGLGKTHLMHA
-166 IGNYIIENS
+166 IGNFIIENS

-194 NKKDESGTNFN
+194 NKKDESGTNFS

-271 TRFNWGLSVNIYPPD
+271 TRFNWGLSVNIYPPE
-286 YEMRVEILRKKI
+286 YEMRVEILKKKI
-298 IGQHLLINI
+298 IGQNMEGEV
-307 SDEVIEY
+307 SDDVIAY

-330 TRVIAYATMFNT
+330 TRVIAYAAMFNT
-342 SDINLN
+342 NNIDLN
-348 LAIDALKDYLSKSSF
+348 LAIEALKDYLSKSSF

-382 VEDLKSKKRKASIA
+382 VEDIKSKKRKADIA

-434 KIETEIKT
+434 KIDNELKT
-442 NPQFKD
+442 NPQFKEVID
-448 IIEALTLKI
+448 TLKSKI

>member
-1 MGGKEVIMNI
+1 MNI
-11 DNLWDNFLE
+11 DNIWDTFLE
-20 KIKSRISSLSYDTW
+20 KIKPKVSSLSYDTW
-34 FKNTKLVSMDN
+34 FKNTKLVSLDN
-45 NVVKV
+45 NVAKI

-60 LQETWYQTIC
+60 LQETWYQTIS

-83 EFVFEDEVKTNVNI
+83 QFVFEDEIKTNNNI
-97 AVENI
+97 EIENI
-102 GVPLNTPEKSNL
+102 GVPINSPQKSNL
-114 NNKYTFDSFIV
+114 NAQYTFDSFIV

-180 YVTSEQFISDFLNL
+180 YVTCEQFILDFLNI
-194 NKKDESGTNFN
+194 NKKDETGTNFN

-220 IIDDIQFLGGATQT
+220 IIDDIEFLSGATQT

-286 YEMRVEILRKKI
+286 YEMRINILRKKI
-298 IGQHLLINI
+298 VGQNLSFTI
-307 SDEVIEY
+307 SEDVIEY

-321 DVRQLEGAL
+321 DVRQLEGCL
-330 TRVIAYATMFNT
+330 TRITAYATMFNPFNI
-342 SDINLN
+342 DLN
-348 LAIDALKDYLSKSSF
+348 LAMEALKDYLSKGSF
-363 VKNNIQKIQQVV
+363 TKNNIQKIQQVV

-382 VEDLKSKKRKASIA
+382 VDDLKSKKRKASIT

-405 CRTLTDESFPKIGI
+405 SRNLTDESLPKIGI
-419 QFGGRDHSTVMHSVD
+419 QFGGRDHSTIMHSIS
-434 KIETEIKT
+434 KIDNEIKI
-442 NPQFKD
+442 NFQFKD
-448 IIEALTLKI
+448 IIEELKKKI
-457 K
+457 